1 LEQKYLY
8 ITIDFLSILFPLL
21 FSFYS
26 KANFSKKWKYLWPAI
41 LISSAFFILWDI
53 QFTKMGVW
61 GFNPKY
67 LTGIYFFNLP
77 IEEVLF
83 FICVPYACVFTYE
96 AVNFLNKKNLSPT
109 VVKYTTYLMVFFL
122 LTSGLLN
129 ISRWYTATTFLSCS
143 LFLIL
148 LNVIIKPNYL
158 GKFYIAF
165 LFILI
170 PFFIVNGILTGTGI
184 EQEVVWYNNT
194 ENLGLRMGTIPFE
207 DTFYG
212 MLLILINISIFEGL
226 QKRDNKTAT
235 GSQI

>member
-1 LEQKYLY
+1 MEQKYLY
-8 ITIDFLSILFPLL
+8 LTLDFLSILFPFL
-21 FSFYS
+21 FSFYP

-41 LISSAFFILWDI
+41 LITSAIFILWDI
-53 QFTKMGVW
+53 QFTRMGVW
-61 GFNPKY
+61 GFNPRY
-67 LTGIYFFNLP
+67 LTGINFFNLP

-96 AVNFLNKKNLSPT
+96 AVNFFNKKDLSPT
-109 VVKYTTYLMVFFL
+109 AVKYTTYLLIFFL

-129 ISRWYTATTFLSCS
+129 ISRWYTAITFLSCS
-143 LFLIL
+143 LFLML
-148 LNVIIKPNYL
+148 LSVIAKPAYL

-184 EQEVVWYNNT
+184 EQEVVWYNNA
-194 ENLGLRMGTIPFE
+194 ENLGIRMGTIPFE

-212 MLLILINISIFEGL
+212 MLLILMNISIFEGL
-226 QKRDNKTAT
+226 QKKN
-235 GSQI
+235 SH

>member
-1 LEQKYLY
+1 
-8 ITIDFLSILFPLL
+8 
-21 FSFYS
+21 
-26 KANFSKKWKYLWPAI
+26 
-41 LISSAFFILWDI
+41 
-53 QFTKMGVW
+53 MGVW
-61 GFNPKY
+61 GFNPRY

-77 IEEVLF
+77 VEEVLF

-96 AVNFLNKKNLSPT
+96 AVNYFIKKEISNT
-109 VVKYTTYLMVFFL
+109 AKYITYLLVFFL

-129 ISRWYTATTFLSCS
+129 ISRWYTATTFISCS

-148 LNVIIKPNYL
+148 LNVIIKPVYL

-184 EQEVVWYNNT
+184 EEEVVRYNNI
-194 ENLGLRMGTIPFE
+194 ENLGIRMGTIPLE

-212 MLLILINISIFEGL
+212 MLLILMNISIFEGL
-226 QKRDNKTAT
+226 QKKD
-235 GSQI
+235 SH